1 MGTRA
6 WARWE
11 AEAKAGYCRRYR
23 LVSVE
28 EEVEVSIRLGPGEAG
43 KRGAGEGEDSL
54 EPPECSEEGWE
65 EWEGEEEGVAQPEA
79 TCRGSR

>member
-1 MGTRA
+1 
-6 WARWE
+6 
-11 AEAKAGYCRRYR
+11 
-23 LVSVE
+23 
-28 EEVEVSIRLGPGEAG
+28 VSIRLGPGEAG